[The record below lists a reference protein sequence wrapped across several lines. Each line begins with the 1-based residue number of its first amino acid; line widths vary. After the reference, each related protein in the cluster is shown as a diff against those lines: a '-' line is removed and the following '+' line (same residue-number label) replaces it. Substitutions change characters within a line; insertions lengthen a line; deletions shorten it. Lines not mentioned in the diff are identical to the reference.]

1 MKVCIVGV
9 GAIGGFLGA
18 RLAEAGCE
26 VSAVARGATAAALR
40 AHGLRVQSGSGIAS
54 ARVNVV
60 EDPAALGLQ
69 DLVIVAVKGPAM
81 ADVASRIPPLLH
93 ADTMVLTAMNGVP
106 WWFFHGFG
114 GIFAGT
120 RLQSI
125 DPDGAIAAAI
135 PDRHVVGCVVH
146 LSCATAEPGLTR
158 HVFGNQLIIGEPDGR
173 NSPRVEALAAAL
185 TRAGFA
191 TTVSASIQ
199 SDIWYKLWGNMTMN
213 PVSALTG
220 ATADRIIADP
230 LVNRFC
236 LDVMA
241 EAAAIGT
248 AIGCPIAQSGED
260 RIDVARKLG
269 AFKTSMLQD
278 VEAGKPVELDA
289 LVTVVREIG
298 ERAGIATPCIDALLG
313 LARVQAQV
321 RGLYPGRDGG
331 MHAAELH

>member
-1 MKVCIVGV
+1 MKVCIVGA

-18 RLAEAGCE
+18 RLAEVGCE
-26 VSAVARGATAAALR
+26 VAAVARGATASALR
-40 AHGLRVQSGSGIAS
+40 THGLRVQSGSAIAS
-54 ARVNVV
+54 ARVTVA
-60 EDPAALGLQ
+60 EDPAALGAQ

-81 ADVASRIPPLLH
+81 ADVAEHIAPLLH

-114 GIFAGT
+114 GRFAGT
-120 RLQSI
+120 RLQAI
-125 DPDGAIAAAI
+125 DPVGAIAAAI
-135 PDRHVVGCVVH
+135 PDRHIVGCVVH
-146 LSCATAEPGLTR
+146 LSCATMEPGLSR

-173 NSPRVEALAAAL
+173 ISPRVEALAATL

-191 TTVSASIQ
+191 TTVSGSIQ

-298 ERAGIATPCIDALLG
+298 ERAGIATPRIDALLG
-313 LARVQAQV
+313 LARVQAQT
-321 RGLYPGRDGG
+321 RGLYP
-331 MHAAELH
+331 